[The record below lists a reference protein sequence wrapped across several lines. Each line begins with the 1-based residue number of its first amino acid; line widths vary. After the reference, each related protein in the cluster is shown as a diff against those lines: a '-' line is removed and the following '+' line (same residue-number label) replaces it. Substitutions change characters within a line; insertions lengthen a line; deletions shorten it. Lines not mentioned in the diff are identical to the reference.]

1 MKAWLLFLLKL
12 ALTVGCLWWAFSG
25 IDFHATILSRAG
37 ALDWRWVAAGIGF
50 AGASVVFTAVRWRI
64 FLAAQDIRVSLRRVV
79 ELTLIGNL
87 FSLVSVGSLGNDAA
101 RILLLIR
108 EVRGRKMAIAVS
120 VLADHMSGMVGMAL
134 MFFLLTAG
142 RFGALE
148 EQSVL
153 GRGVLRFAWVYFVG
167 MIIVML
173 VLFVMM
179 SPLVHG
185 RVHRGGRWLPWEFMR
200 TVPETWDIYRR
211 KWRHVLAGVGV
222 SCAMLGCYYLTF
234 WAGARAVGCGL
245 DVGGVFSVMPVVDAI
260 TSIPVSIS
268 GIGVRENLFKVLLAD
283 LAGVSGAMAVS
294 ASLVGFF
301 MYSIWAALAMGCD
314 PSKRQPQR
322 IRKYIILFAC
332 LLCPCCRRQ
341 V

>member
-1 MKAWLLFLLKL
+1 MKAWLLFFLKL
-12 ALTVGCLWWAFSG
+12 ALTVALLYWAFSG
-25 IDFHATILSRAG
+25 IDFHATILSRPG
-37 ALDWRWVAAGIGF
+37 DLDWRWVAAGIGF
-50 AGASVVFTAVRWRI
+50 AGVAVVLAAVRWRI
-64 FLAAQDIRVSLRRVV
+64 FLAAQDIRVSLRQVV

-108 EVRGRKMAIAVS
+108 QVRGRKMAITIS

-153 GRGVLRFAWVYFVG
+153 GRGVLRFTWVYFVG
-167 MIIVML
+167 AVVVML

-200 TVPETWDIYRR
+200 TMPETWDVYRK
-211 KWRHVLAGVGV
+211 KWRHVLAGTGV
-222 SCAMLGCYYLTF
+222 SCTMLAAYYLTF
-234 WAGARAVGCGL
+234 WAGARAVGCDL
-245 DVGGVFSVMPVVDAI
+245 DVGGMFTVMPVVDAI
-260 TSIPVSIS
+260 SAIPVSVS

-283 LAGVSGAMAVS
+283 LAGVPGAMAVS
-294 ASLVGFF
+294 ASLVGFLL
-301 MYSIWAALAMGCD
+301 YSSWALLGGV
-314 PSKRQPQR
+314 
-322 IRKYIILFAC
+322 LF
-332 LLCPCCRRQ
+332 LRRRA
-341 V
+341 